1 MKKYLYSN
9 VNDYS
14 KKEISNFYNHIYQ
27 AKKERISKYLNKE
40 KYKSSII
47 GEILLYKLL
56 KKENIK
62 YEKQQFTINEYEKP
76 YINNKQLF
84 FNISHSHDY
93 VITIISNKEIGIDIE
108 KIRKTNLN
116 TIDIFATQKEKEYI
130 LSSENDIYKR
140 LFQIYTLKEAYF
152 KMLGK
157 DLSRIKE
164 VEFTIDN
171 NNNNNITCSDKKI
184 NAYSSDRIDNYIF
197 SICKKKS

>member
-1 MKKYLYSN
+1 MRKYLYSN

-14 KKEISNFYNHIYQ
+14 KKDISNFYNHIYQ
-27 AKKERISKYLNKE
+27 EKEERVSKYLNKD

-62 YEKQQFTINEYEKP
+62 YEKQQFTINEYGKP

-93 VITIISNKEIGIDIE
+93 VITIISDKEIGIDIE

-164 VEFTIDN
+164 VEFIID
-171 NNNNNITCSDKKI
+171 NNNITCSDKKI
-184 NAYSSDRIDNYIF
+184 NAYSSDTIDNYIF

>member
-1 MKKYLYSN
+1 MRKYLYSN

-14 KKEISNFYNHIYQ
+14 KKDISNFYNHIYQ

-62 YEKQQFTINEYEKP
+62 YEKQQFTINEYGKP

-152 KMLGK
+152 KMLGN
-157 DLSRIKE
+157 DLSKLKE
-164 VEFTIDN
+164 VEFIID
-171 NNNNNITCSDKKI
+171 NNNITCSDKKI
-184 NAYSSDRIDNYIF
+184 NAYSSDTTDNYIF

>member
-14 KKEISNFYNHIYQ
+14 KKDISNFYNHIYQ

-62 YEKQQFTINEYEKP
+62 YEKQQFTINEYGKP

-108 KIRKTNLN
+108 KIRKTNFN

-130 LSSENDIYKR
+130 LSGENDIYKK

-152 KMLGK
+152 KMLGN
-157 DLSRIKE
+157 DLSKLKE

-171 NNNNNITCSDKKI
+171 NNIICSDKEI
-184 NAYSSDRIDNYIF
+184 IAYSLDIIDNYIF